1 MNCPKIDISEFSYDL
16 PQDRIATY
24 PAQRRDASRLLIY
37 NKGVIDDTAFTSLPS
52 MLSPGSLMVFNNTKV
67 VPARLLF
74 KKSTGAL
81 IEIFCL
87 EPHDPNDYSL
97 SFASDTSCVWKVII
111 GNKKKWKVAF
121 STNPEQKVEA
131 IGRSFT
137 VPGRTVTVLVSETK

>member
-87 EPHDPNDYSL
+87 EPHEPRDYAV
-97 SFASDTSCVWKVII
+97 SFACDSTCVWKVIV
-111 GNKKKWKVAF
+111 GNK
-121 STNPEQKVEA
+121 
-131 IGRSFT
+131 
-137 VPGRTVTVLVSETK
+137 